1 VKRDLNELSNRTYDL
16 LIVGAGIYGAA
27 AAWDAA
33 LRGLSVVLI
42 DKGDFGGATSSNS
55 LKIVHGGLR
64 YLQQLDLKRMR
75 ESIRERRTLMKIAPH
90 LVHPLPCIMPTYGHL
105 MKGKEI
111 MRIAMWMNDLVSF
124 DRNRL
129 SDPEKRIPR
138 GRIVSRDEC
147 LHLLPGFE
155 KTNLNGGAVW
165 YDAQMFNSERLLF
178 SFVLS
183 AYGAGARV
191 ANYVKATDFIMTG
204 RQVRG
209 VKARD
214 LLTGEEIDIQAKI
227 VLNTSG
233 GWVDNLLSRL
243 NSSPP
248 RQRFLLSTAMNLII
262 NRKLVSDYAAGV
274 NAEFEYT
281 RPNGKIYRGTR
292 VLFATPWR
300 GYTIVGTYHRPYI
313 GEPDEMHVTE
323 KEIHDFLKEINSA
336 FPAYSIQREDI
347 VFFHKGFLPMDG
359 VNSKT
364 GEVELTKH
372 YRIYDHSSEDGV
384 DGLIS
389 VIGVKY
395 TTARDVAER
404 AVDFVFKKLNRR
416 NPGSTSHEKVLAG
429 GEIGKFNEFLSEVRK
444 ENRDELNDK
453 IVRHLVYNYGSN
465 YKHILEY
472 RKENSDYGETL
483 PGSSEVLKAEVV
495 HAVREEMAQKLS
507 DVVLRRTDLGSAAP
521 PPDNTLEVC
530 ALIMGKELGWDK
542 KRIKK
547 EMDEVKAV
555 YSPI

>member
-1 VKRDLNELSNRTYDL
+1 VKRDLSELSNGTYDL

-27 AAWDAA
+27 AAWDAV

-191 ANYVKATDFIMTG
+191 ANYVKTTDFIMTG

-214 LLTGEEIDIQAKI
+214 LLTGEELDIQAKI

-336 FPAYSIQREDI
+336 FPGYSIQREDV

-389 VIGVKY
+389 VLGVKY

-444 ENRDELNDK
+444 ENRDGLNNK

-472 RKENSDYGETL
+472 RKENSEYGETL

-521 PPDNTLEVC
+521 PLHNTLESC

-547 EMDEVKAV
+547 EIDEVKNI
-555 YSPI
+555 YSPV